1 MYNSIYQLK
10 KEGYK
15 MAIKVFS
22 TENCFKCKA
31 VKRFLTEKG
40 VEFTGVMVD
49 KDPESLELL
58 HTLGY
63 SSVPV
68 TMLEDGTHFGGFD
81 LPKLHKL
88 L

>member
-40 VEFTGVMVD
+40 VPFTSVMVD
-49 KDPESLELL
+49 NDLGALELL
-58 HTLGY
+58 HKLGY

-81 LPKLHKL
+81 IPKLNNII
-88 L
+88 